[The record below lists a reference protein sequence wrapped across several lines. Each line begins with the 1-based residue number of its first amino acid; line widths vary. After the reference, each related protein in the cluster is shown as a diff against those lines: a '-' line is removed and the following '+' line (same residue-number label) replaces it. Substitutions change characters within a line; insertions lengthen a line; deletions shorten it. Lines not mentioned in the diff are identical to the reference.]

1 MGRVFEHEA
10 RLKELLAKQAQLN
23 AALDLDKH
31 EAQVVAEENDPEKAV
46 PASFATRVLGETRG
60 AEMAT

>member
-1 MGRVFEHEA
+1 VSSST
-10 RLKELLAKQAQLN
+10 RLVSKSSWRNRRSSN